1 MLLACN
7 PYMTLYIK
15 VISGSEIPVADE
27 SGLSDPFCVLGL
39 QDRKN
44 EKKTS
49 VKKQTLNPVWNQE
62 FQFKILSY
70 NTDIFY
76 LSLYDYDKYSKNDL
90 LGKWTKYINSIKPGI
105 VYEENIKAGGNIS
118 IKYHLAC
125 PNQPKWENCETLPMI
140 LNIKVIEAKEFPNNT
155 GKTDAYAELFFNDDL
170 KKIRTRTLDNT
181 MTPQWFQE
189 FQIYVIDINEPFFI
203 NYGMK
208 IHYYQKLVLI

>member
-1 MLLACN
+1 
-7 PYMTLYIK
+7 MTLYIK

-90 LGKWTKYINSIKPGI
+90 LGNSFASITFMF
-105 VYEENIKAGGNIS
+105 NIIG
-118 IKYHLAC
+118 
-125 PNQPKWENCETLPMI
+125 
-140 LNIKVIEAKEFPNNT
+140 KVSQFSHF
-155 GKTDAYAELFFNDDL
+155 G
-170 KKIRTRTLDNT
+170 
-181 MTPQWFQE
+181 
-189 FQIYVIDINEPFFI
+189 
-203 NYGMK
+203 
-208 IHYYQKLVLI
+208 